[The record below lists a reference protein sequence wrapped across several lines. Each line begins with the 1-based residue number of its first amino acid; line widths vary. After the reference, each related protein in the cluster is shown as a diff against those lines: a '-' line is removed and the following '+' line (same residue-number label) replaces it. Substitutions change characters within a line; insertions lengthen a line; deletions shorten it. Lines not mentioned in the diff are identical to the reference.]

1 MDEVITIS
9 TQGAIIT
16 ENDHMN
22 ITVSDNFENVLIVY
36 YSV

>member
-1 MDEVITIS
+1 MTCRNRTLYIVV
-9 TQGAIIT
+9 

-22 ITVSDNFENVLIVY
+22 ITVSDNFENVIIVS

>member
-1 MDEVITIS
+1 MISIS
-9 TQGAIIT
+9 TKGAIIT

-22 ITVSDNFENVLIVY
+22 ITVSDNFENVVIVS